1 MGSLKSKY
9 KRNQSELIEKLLES
23 GRTTAVLEVKVLGTS
38 KIKEHL
44 IYECVYLHG
53 SKLKST
59 QIIAKDITDAMARL
73 EPFINAGV
81 SSSVVNYIL
90 NNKNL

>member
-38 KIKEHL
+38 KIKE
-44 IYECVYLHG
+44 
-53 SKLKST
+53 T
-59 QIIAKDITDAMARL
+59 
-73 EPFINAGV
+73 F
-81 SSSVVNYIL
+81 
-90 NNKNL
+90 NLRVCLLTW